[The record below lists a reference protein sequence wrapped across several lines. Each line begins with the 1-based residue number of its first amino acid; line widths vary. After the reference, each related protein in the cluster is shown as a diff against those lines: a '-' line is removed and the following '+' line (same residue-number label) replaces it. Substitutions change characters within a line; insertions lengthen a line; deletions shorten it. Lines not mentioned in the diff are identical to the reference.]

1 MMFGERRCAR
11 WYIAR
16 GHYDEAE
23 QARHVYKLA
32 KIASGYEV
40 PYVDG
45 WTVDAPK
52 NFWNDASLHFVLT
65 LKDAYR
71 KGNSELGKPFRVALG
86 EWLTAVA
93 KSPDLSEAPESRVA
107 IWNDALEVDG
117 DFVALYGGDQEHVD
131 LVLSLVECEW
141 AAAAMCE
148 AAEYH
153 DDVRRENV
161 LLRAENKALRE
172 RRCTG
177 KGMSDMHEKSGF
189 RKRFDME
196 RPRLHTH
203 DRYLDVGDLLAHA
216 AYTSDIITS
225 EDMREAYQREIA
237 T

>member
-71 KGNSELGKPFRVALG
+71 KGNRELGKPFRAALG
-86 EWLTAVA
+86 EWLAAVA

-161 LLRAENKALRE
+161 LLRAGIRPKRWIVGPSQSELCVDVCKFKRPLFASVFRLVKNVYHVLDHR
-172 RRCTG
+172 G
-177 KGMSDMHEKSGF
+177 KVSAVI
-189 RKRFDME
+189 FDK
-196 RPRLHTH
+196 
-203 DRYLDVGDLLAHA
+203 LA
-216 AYTSDIITS
+216 TSKP
-225 EDMREAYQREIA
+225 
-237 T
+237 